1 MKRAIY
7 TVCAN
12 GLMLTTCTRHHITFS
27 FVAKASMRRPARRC
41 SRHHSDAN
49 SIHSIGHRIQL
60 CTVLNIVYASL
71 LPRFC
76 CMLVLQGHTA
86 TSAANQQGHV
96 NVNNYA
102 ESMYTQSVLTIK
114 GYAQAHAAPVP
125 VVT

>member
-1 MKRAIY
+1 MASQSRVFAY
-7 TVCAN
+7 
-12 GLMLTTCTRHHITFS
+12 
-27 FVAKASMRRPARRC
+27 KACR
-41 SRHHSDAN
+41 
-49 SIHSIGHRIQL
+49 
-60 CTVLNIVYASL
+60 
-71 LPRFC
+71 
-76 CMLVLQGHTA
+76 GHTA